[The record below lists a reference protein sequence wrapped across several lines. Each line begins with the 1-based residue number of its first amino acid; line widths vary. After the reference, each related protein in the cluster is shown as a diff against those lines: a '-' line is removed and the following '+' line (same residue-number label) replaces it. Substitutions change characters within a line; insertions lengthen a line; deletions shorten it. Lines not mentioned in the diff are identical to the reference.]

1 MFFLCGTEQFYS
13 VRWPSR
19 LILVS
24 SSTEDRAEGLAG
36 HVICLLGVH
45 ACFRKLFLSI
55 SLPLHG
61 NNSPYLLPLKFSR
74 VGGGARRICS
84 GCWTK
89 LLPKHAAI
97 TKSLSQCQLC
107 RWEVTTH
114 PHMLYCT
121 SHKCPCC
128 PCLVRAGTKESSWYQ
143 NTKTQFDMS
152 RSVHSSLYSILALLL
167 NT

>member
-13 VRWPSR
+13 VCWPSR

-24 SSTEDRAEGLAG
+24 SSMEDRAEGLAG
-36 HVICLLGVH
+36 HIIFLLGLH

-55 SLPLHG
+55 SLPLHV

-97 TKSLSQCQLC
+97 TKRSTWVSVNCVVGKSLHIPTCCTALPTNVLAVLAL
-107 RWEVTTH
+107 WEQE
-114 PHMLYCT
+114 PK
-121 SHKCPCC
+121 SH
-128 PCLVRAGTKESSWYQ
+128 LGTKTW
-143 NTKTQFDMS
+143 K
-152 RSVHSSLYSILALLL
+152 HILTLAGVYVAVSTAFLLCY
-167 NT
+167 